1 MMNTR
6 LAIPALTVVI
16 LLASCKKETVE
27 PDFSDDY
34 KAGGATTI
42 HSAGPD
48 AYTFP
53 LANIDGA
60 GLARHTEADALFEQQ
75 FVTAPAIRFGGLGPL
90 FNQNACQSCHI
101 RNGRSQPPV
110 SPSDQASGLLIRL
123 SVPGAGEHG
132 GPAPVPG
139 FGGQFQPKAIFGGV
153 PEGKLAWTEMQQIVQ
168 FLDGGTATL
177 TRAEY
182 RIEEP
187 YQPLPQG
194 ILYSP
199 RNAPP
204 VFGLGLLEAVPE
216 EDILAL
222 ADENDAD
229 GDGISGKPNRVWDVA
244 AGRTALG
251 RFGWKA
257 GSPTLD
263 QQTAE
268 AFSQD
273 MGISSVFY
281 FPQESCTGQ
290 SNCTGGIGDEPDIA
304 RETVETTAFYAMSLA
319 PPAPRNLEDPQ
330 VQRGKMLF
338 LDAGCN
344 NCHVP
349 TLTTGNH
356 PLSALSYQT
365 IHPYTDL
372 LLHDIG
378 EDLADN
384 RPDFEAGGREW
395 RTAPLWGV
403 GLAQVVNP
411 NARFLHDGRA
421 ATLEEA
427 VLWHGGEAE
436 ESREHFRKLPAE
448 ERAALLAFL
457 KAL

>member
-168 FLDGGTATL
+168 FLGYVTGNGLIHAVRHCVNLPAYATL
-177 TRAEY
+177 T
-182 RIEEP
+182 
-187 YQPLPQG
+187 
-194 ILYSP
+194 LYSTDA
-199 RNAPP
+199 RC
-204 VFGLGLLEAVPE
+204 GLHVTDIILPHRLEA
-216 EDILAL
+216 
-222 ADENDAD
+222 
-229 GDGISGKPNRVWDVA
+229 
-244 AGRTALG
+244 
-251 RFGWKA
+251 
-257 GSPTLD
+257 
-263 QQTAE
+263 
-268 AFSQD
+268 
-273 MGISSVFY
+273 
-281 FPQESCTGQ
+281 
-290 SNCTGGIGDEPDIA
+290 
-304 RETVETTAFYAMSLA
+304 
-319 PPAPRNLEDPQ
+319 
-330 VQRGKMLF
+330 
-338 LDAGCN
+338 
-344 NCHVP
+344 
-349 TLTTGNH
+349 
-356 PLSALSYQT
+356 
-365 IHPYTDL
+365 
-372 LLHDIG
+372 
-378 EDLADN
+378 
-384 RPDFEAGGREW
+384 
-395 RTAPLWGV
+395 
-403 GLAQVVNP
+403 
-411 NARFLHDGRA
+411 
-421 ATLEEA
+421 
-427 VLWHGGEAE
+427 
-436 ESREHFRKLPAE
+436 
-448 ERAALLAFL
+448 
-457 KAL
+457 